1 MPTEK
6 GRWLNN
12 EQGIFPVPQPVREQD
27 EEDSVCVRQTLP
39 LDRSVEDQE
48 LSTEQGVFNDKLWLA
63 SGHVKDAPDSKEVLG
78 GLVQDRSWC

>member
-1 MPTEK
+1 MEK
-6 GRWLNN
+6 GLWLNN